1 MVRRKEAEDQG
12 EVVRR
17 KEAEDQGEVAHLEVE
32 VGVEVLP
39 LEMEEGEG
47 LGHPYQWME
56 LVQRQVS

>member
-1 MVRRKEAEDQG
+1 MVQRG
-12 EVVRR
+12 EV
-17 KEAEDQGEVAHLEVE
+17 EDQGEVAHLEAE

-47 LGHPYQWME
+47 LGHLDQWME